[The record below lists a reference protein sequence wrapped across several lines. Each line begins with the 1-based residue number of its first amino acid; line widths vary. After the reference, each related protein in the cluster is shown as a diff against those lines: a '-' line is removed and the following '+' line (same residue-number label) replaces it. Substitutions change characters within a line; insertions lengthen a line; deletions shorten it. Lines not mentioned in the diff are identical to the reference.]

1 MASMVKGAKERQLAL
16 GFKVEE
22 PAAVLPATAT
32 SHIFLISGGR
42 VVVTS
47 LVGQVTTV
55 CSGTATTVSLGT
67 TPTVGTANT
76 TGLSTATAI
85 TSLEV
90 GSLVSLPLT
99 KGALQVGSN
108 GGAGV
113 QIMGDGGLVVPAG
126 NIDITTSATNTGA
139 FKWTLTYYPF
149 DDGAFV
155 TAV

>member
-1 MASMVKGAKERQLAL
+1 MSSQVKGAKERQLAL

-22 PAAVLPATAT
+22 PAAVLPGTAT
-32 SHIFLISGGR
+32 GHIFLVSGGR

-55 CSGTATTVSLGT
+55 CSGTATTVSVGT

-76 TGLSTATAI
+76 TGLATATAI

-99 KGALQVGSN
+99 KGALAVGAN
-108 GGAGV
+108 GGASV
-113 QIMGDGGLVVPAG
+113 QIPADGGLIVPAG
-126 NIDITTSATNTGA
+126 NIDIVTSATNTGA
-139 FKWTLTYYPF
+139 FKWTLTYYPY
-149 DDGAFV
+149 DDGASV
-155 TAV
+155 SAV

>member
-1 MASMVKGAKERQLAL
+1 MASLIKGKDNRFISL
-16 GFKVEE
+16 GTKVEE

-32 SHIFLISGGR
+32 GHIFLVSGGR

-55 CSGTATTVSLGT
+55 CSATATTVSVGT

-76 TGLSTATAI
+76 TGLATATAI

-90 GSLVSLPLT
+90 GSLVSIPLT

-108 GGAGV
+108 GGAAV

-126 NIDITTSATNTGA
+126 NIDIVTSATNTGA
-139 FKWTLTYYPF
+139 FKWTLTYYPY
-149 DDGAFV
+149 DDGASV
-155 TAV
+155 SAV